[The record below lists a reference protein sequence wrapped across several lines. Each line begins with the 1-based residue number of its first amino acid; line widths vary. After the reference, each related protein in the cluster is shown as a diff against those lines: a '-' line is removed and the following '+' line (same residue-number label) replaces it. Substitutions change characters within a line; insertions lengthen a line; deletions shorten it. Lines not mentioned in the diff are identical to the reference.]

1 MPETSIVVKIDDR
14 YSSVLKSMSDV
25 TKAFDKNAEHLEKTL
40 HDLSG
45 EKSILQAET
54 NKARKAM
61 LDAQKQF
68 AATGDEADA
77 LRASLAG
84 QEYEDYRR
92 KMETINK
99 TMKETEKQIRSVSGA
114 AKNSGEAMKN
124 SGGGMGGFGQKG
136 GLSLAQEGSVW
147 MFLSRSGTGKMLGEA
162 LSNMGGALVG
172 SALGDA
178 GGSMVSSIGSG
189 IAAGAAGGM
198 IFGLPGAAL
207 GGIIGGATGFI
218 NGDTQ
223 IKQAEDNAFKDYY
236 RGLYE
241 SANTGTVERL
251 ASGSALASGRETTA
265 LPFNTLL
272 GDGEKAGAFL
282 GQLQDT
288 ANTTPF
294 LYDDLV
300 DISKTMLSFGTAA
313 EDIIPTL
320 TKVGDAG
327 AALGLSTGDIGTVAT
342 YLGRMQSS
350 GKATLE
356 YLNPLNE
363 RGFSVFQWLADDQGA
378 SVGDVYSQISKG
390 ELSGSYV
397 SEVILSQFEKLYG
410 GMMDIQSKS
419 TAGLDSTL
427 QGLKENVDAAG
438 GERYNEARKAS
449 KEADI
454 AAYGGALGDKLA
466 ELSAIG
472 GEVQAYGE
480 NLQDQYQREA
490 LEAVL
495 TGTLDKASTVFS
507 QEDAGKL
514 EELSRQYSE
523 ANQAYEN
530 GSLEAGQKML
540 DLKEEAEALAA
551 AAYESSG
558 WYQALQEA
566 ETEEIAAIREL
577 TAGMDACTN
586 ALRISNEFSKGGA
599 SAWFGWWKGG
609 GEEGPKAETGTAA
622 SYLTG
627 AKKEE
632 KPYRY
637 NAYLGYAYG
646 LEYVPFDNYP
656 ALLHQGER
664 VLTAAEARGMD
675 RGVLPGAGALGED
688 KKPSLE
694 GWAAGRFAFGLK
706 GAPYGNYPALL
717 HQGERVLTAAE
728 AWRMERGVLPAAR
741 ALGEDKKL
749 SPEDGAAGRFA
760 FGLKDDNS
768 PALPG
773 VPAMGDPAWGPWE
786 TAAGRFPS
794 GGALADRALGGSPA
808 PQEEALRPLA
818 GNPVPLEEALWGPRK
833 IGDFVGR
840 GERNEAGGV
849 PASGGDGADGIS
861 LWGPRKIG
869 DFVGRGE
876 RNGAGGGLAG
886 GGDGAERNFVGRR
899 CGDTH
904 LMVHVE
910 AINVRGSA
918 EPDFVDEIA
927 EALLE
932 KIRLAGLRG
941 GG

>member
-1 MPETSIVVKIDDR
+1 MPETSIVVKIEDR

-68 AATGDEADA
+68 AATGNEADA

-241 SANTGTVERL
+241 NANTGTAERL
-251 ASGSALASGRETTA
+251 ASGSSLASGRETTA
-265 LPFNTLL
+265 LSFNTLL
-272 GDGEKAGAFL
+272 GDDKKAGAFL
-282 GQLQDT
+282 EQVQDT

-327 AALGLSTGDIGTVAT
+327 AALGLSTGDIGAVAA

-363 RGFSVFQWLADDQGA
+363 RGFSVFQWLADDQGV

-514 EELSRQYSE
+514 EELSRQFSE

-551 AAYESSG
+551 AAYESG
-558 WYQALQEA
+558 EWYQALQEA

-599 SAWFGWWKGG
+599 STWFGGWFGGGKGG
-609 GEEGPKAETGTAA
+609 GEGGSTEEGPKAETGTAA

-632 KPYRY
+632 KSYRY

-741 ALGEDKKL
+741 ALGEDKKP

-808 PQEEALRPLA
+808 PLAEALRPLA
-818 GNPVPLEEALWGPRK
+818 GNPAPLGEALWGPRK

-849 PASGGDGADGIS
+849 PAS
-861 LWGPRKIG
+861 
-869 DFVGRGE
+869 
-876 RNGAGGGLAG
+876 

>member
-1 MPETSIVVKIDDR
+1 MADNISIVMTMKTDIDARMKTIASTTQGCSKAFEEFKRRTGELRGKLDELDKK
-14 YSSVLKSMSDV
+14 YNSLNQSSASAKTAAEKLKLEMSAM
-25 TKAFDKNAEHLEKTL
+25 TKAARASGQELDTVSYEKLRREYQRLT
-40 HDLSG
+40 D
-45 EKSILQAET
+45 EAKDFKSAAQDVRKEINLTKDE
-54 NKARKAM
+54 ARKM
-61 LDAQKQF
+61 TFTEL
-68 AATGDEADA
+68 G
-77 LRASLAG
+77 
-84 QEYEDYRR
+84 
-92 KMETINK
+92 ET
-99 TMKETEKQIRSVSGA
+99 MDGGPS
-114 AKNSGEAMKN
+114 
-124 SGGGMGGFGQKG
+124 SGGFISKIFGKDIGGK
-136 GLSLAQEGSVW
+136 LAQ
-147 MFLSRSGTGKMLGEA
+147 SGIYQMIGDSA
-162 LSNMGGALVG
+162 SNVIGAMAE
-172 SALGDA
+172 SALGQPLA
-178 GGSMVSSIGSG
+178 TWGSS
-189 IAAGAAGGM
+189 IAAGATS
-198 IFGLPGAAL
+198 GAAAGALL
-207 GGIIGGATGFI
+207 GPWGSLAGAGIGAFTGLI
-218 NGDTQ
+218 NGGTQ
-223 IKQAEDNAFKDYY
+223 IYQAEDDAFKDYY

-241 SANTGTVERL
+241 NANTGTAERL
-251 ASGSALASGRETTA
+251 ASGSILASGRETTK
-265 LPFNTLL
+265 LSFNTLL

-282 GQLQDT
+282 EQVQDT

-300 DISKTMLSFGTAA
+300 GISKTMLSFGTAA

-350 GKATLE
+350 DKASLE

-363 RGFSVFQWLADDQGA
+363 RGFSVFQWLADDQGV

-551 AAYESSG
+551 AAYESG
-558 WYQALQEA
+558 EWYQALQEA

-586 ALRISNEFSKGGA
+586 ALRISNELSKGGA

-609 GEEGPKAETGTAA
+609 GEEGTGKEIGAA
-622 SYLTG
+622 SSYLTG
-627 AKKEE
+627 SKKEE

-768 PALPG
+768 PALAEARGMGWGVLPG

-794 GGALADRALGGSPA
+794 SGALEDRALGGSPA

-840 GERNEAGGV
+840 GERNEAGG
-849 PASGGDGADGIS
+849 
-861 LWGPRKIG
+861 
-869 DFVGRGE
+869 
-876 RNGAGGGLAG
+876 GLAG
-886 GGDGAERNFVGRR
+886 GGDGAERNSVGRG

-904 LMVHVE
+904 LTVHVE

-918 EPDFVDEIA
+918 ETDFVDEIA

>member
-14 YSSVLKSMSDV
+14 YSAVLRSMSDV
-25 TKAFDKNAEHLEKTL
+25 TKAFDKNAEHLERTL

-54 NKARKAM
+54 NRARKAM

-68 AATGDEADA
+68 AATGNEADA

-114 AKNSGEAMKN
+114 AKSSGEAMKN
-124 SGGGMGGFGQKG
+124 SAGGMGGFGQKN
-136 GLSLAQEGSVW
+136 GLSLAQEGSAW

-162 LSNMGGALVG
+162 GANAIGALVG
-172 SALGDA
+172 NALGDA
-178 GGSMVSSIGSG
+178 GGSMVNSIGSG
-189 IAAGAAGGM
+189 IAAGAAGGAM
-198 IFGLPGAAL
+198 FGLPGAAL
-207 GGIIGGATGFI
+207 GGIIGGTAGLI
-218 NGDTQ
+218 NGKTQ
-223 IKQAEDNAFKDYY
+223 IKQAEDDAFKDYY

-241 SANTGTVERL
+241 NANAGTAERL
-251 ASGSALASGRETTA
+251 ASGSILASGREMTK
-265 LPFNTLL
+265 LSFNTLL
-272 GDGEKAGAFL
+272 GDDKKAGAFL
-282 GQLQDT
+282 EQVQDT

-300 DISKTMLSFGTAA
+300 GISKTMLSFGTAA

-350 GKATLE
+350 DKATLE

-363 RGFSVFQWLADDQGA
+363 RGFSVFQWLADDQGV

-419 TAGLDSTL
+419 TAGLDSRL

-454 AAYGGALGDKLA
+454 AAYGGALGDELA

-507 QEDAGKL
+507 QEDAAKL

-523 ANQAYEN
+523 ANQAHEN

-540 DLKEEAEALAA
+540 NLKEEAEALAT
-551 AAYESSG
+551 AAYESSE

-577 TAGMDACTN
+577 TEKMDACTN
-586 ALRISNEFSKGGA
+586 ALRINNELSKGGA
-599 SAWFGWWKGG
+599 STWFGWWKGG
-609 GEEGPKAETGTAA
+609 GEEGPGTETGTAA

-627 AKKEE
+627 SKKEE
-632 KPYRY
+632 KSYRY

-664 VLTAAEARGMD
+664 VLTAAEAREME
-675 RGVLPGAGALGED
+675 RGVLPGARALGED

-717 HQGERVLTAAE
+717 HQGERVVTAAE
-728 AWRMERGVLPAAR
+728 AREMERGALPAAR
-741 ALGEDKKL
+741 ALGEDKKP
-749 SPEDGAAGRFA
+749 SPEDGAAGMFA
-760 FGLKDDNS
+760 IGLKDDNS
-768 PALPG
+768 PALAEARGMGWGALPG
-773 VPAMGDPAWGPWE
+773 VPAMGDPAWSPRE

-794 GGALADRALGGSPA
+794 GGALEDRALGGNPA
-808 PQEEALRPLA
+808 PLEEAFRPLA

-833 IGDFVGR
+833 IGDFVG
-840 GERNEAGGV
+840 G
-849 PASGGDGADGIS
+849 
-861 LWGPRKIG
+861 
-869 DFVGRGE
+869 GE
-876 RNGAGGGLAG
+876 RNGAGGGLAA

-899 CGDTH
+899 GDTH
-904 LMVHVE
+904 LTVHVD

-918 EPDFVDEIA
+918 ETDFVDEIA

-932 KIRLAGLRG
+932 KIMLAGLRG

>member
-14 YSSVLKSMSDV
+14 YSSILRSMSEV

-54 NKARKAM
+54 NRARKAM

-300 DISKTMLSFGTAA
+300 DISKTMLNFGTAA

-327 AALGLSTGDIGTVAT
+327 AALGLSTGDIGAVAA

-363 RGFSVFQWLADDQGA
+363 RGFSVFQWLADDQGV

-480 NLQDQYQREA
+480 NLRDQYQREA

-514 EELSRQYSE
+514 EELSRQFSE

-551 AAYESSG
+551 AAYESG
-558 WYQALQEA
+558 EWYQALQEA

-599 SAWFGWWKGG
+599 STWFGWWKGG

-622 SYLTG
+622 SYLNG

-632 KPYRY
+632 KSYRY

-675 RGVLPGAGALGED
+675 RGVLPG
-688 KKPSLE
+688 
-694 GWAAGRFAFGLK
+694 
-706 GAPYGNYPALL
+706 
-717 HQGERVLTAAE
+717 
-728 AWRMERGVLPAAR
+728 
-741 ALGEDKKL
+741 
-749 SPEDGAAGRFA
+749 
-760 FGLKDDNS
+760 
-768 PALPG
+768 

-808 PQEEALRPLA
+808 PLAEALRPLA
-818 GNPVPLEEALWGPRK
+818 GNPVPLEEA
-833 IGDFVGR
+833 
-840 GERNEAGGV
+840 
-849 PASGGDGADGIS
+849 

-886 GGDGAERNFVGRR
+886 GGDGAERNFVGRGR
-899 CGDTH
+899 GDTH
-904 LMVHVE
+904 LTVHVE

-918 EPDFVDEIA
+918 ETDFVDEIA

>member
-1 MPETSIVVKIDDR
+1 MPETSIVVKIEDR

-92 KMETINK
+92 KMETINR

-124 SGGGMGGFGQKG
+124 SGGGMGGFGQKS

-147 MFLSRSGTGKMLGEA
+147 MFLSRSGTGKMIGEA
-162 LSNMGGALVG
+162 VSNMGGALVG

-178 GGSMVSSIGSG
+178 GGSMVNSVGSG

-198 IFGLPGAAL
+198 MFGPMGAAI
-207 GGIIGGATGFI
+207 GGIIGGATGII
-218 NGDTQ
+218 NGGTQ
-223 IKQAEDNAFKDYY
+223 IYQAEDNAFKDYY
-236 RGLYE
+236 RSLYE
-241 SANTGTVERL
+241 NAAAGTAERL
-251 ASGSALASGRETTA
+251 ASGSILASGRETTA
-265 LPFNTLL
+265 LSFSTLL
-272 GDGEKAGAFL
+272 GDDKKAGAFL
-282 GQLQDT
+282 EQVQDT

-300 DISKTMLSFGTAA
+300 DISKTMLNFGTAA

-327 AALGLSTGDIGTVAT
+327 AALGLSTGDIGAVAA

-350 GKATLE
+350 GKATME
-356 YLNPLNE
+356 DLNPLNE
-363 RGFSVFQWLADDQGA
+363 RGFSVFQWLADDQGV

-507 QEDAGKL
+507 QEDAGEL
-514 EELSRQYSE
+514 EELSRQFSE

-551 AAYESSG
+551 AAYESSE

-599 SAWFGWWKGG
+599 STWFGWWKGG
-609 GEEGPKAETGTAA
+609 GGEEGTGKEIGAA
-622 SYLTG
+622 SSYLTG
-627 AKKEE
+627 SKKEE

-646 LEYVPFDNYP
+646 LDYVPFDNYP
-656 ALLHQGER
+656 AFLHQGER

-675 RGVLPGAGALGED
+675 RGV
-688 KKPSLE
+688 
-694 GWAAGRFAFGLK
+694 
-706 GAPYGNYPALL
+706 
-717 HQGERVLTAAE
+717 
-728 AWRMERGVLPAAR
+728 
-741 ALGEDKKL
+741 
-749 SPEDGAAGRFA
+749 
-760 FGLKDDNS
+760 
-768 PALPG
+768 LPG

-818 GNPVPLEEALWGPRK
+818 GNPVPLEEALWGPRKIGDFVGRGERNEAGGVPASGGDGADGISLWGPRK